1 MARYRGPRC
10 RLCRREGEKLF
21 LKGERC
27 YTEKCAIDRRS
38 YPPGEHGKDR
48 RLKVT
53 NYGIQ
58 LREKQKARRI
68 YGIMERQFRNYFHEA
83 ARLPGVTGENLLQIL
98 ETRLD
103 NLVYRL
109 GFANSRPLARQL
121 VLHGHI
127 AVNGRKV
134 NVPSY
139 RVRGGDVIAVR
150 DDSKNLSIVAHSMD
164 SRGGRDRPEWLELNS
179 KALQGRLLRVP
190 SRDSIPVTVQEN
202 LIVELYSK

>member
-1 MARYRGPRC
+1 MARYRGAVC

-27 YTEKCAIDRRS
+27 HTDKCAVERRA
-38 YPPGEHGKDR
+38 YAPGEHGRDR

-53 NYGIQ
+53 NYGLQ
-58 LREKQKARRI
+58 LRQKQKARRI

-83 ARLPGVTGENLLQIL
+83 ARLPGVTGENLLQLL

-109 GFANSRPLARQL
+109 NFAASRPAARQL
-121 VLHGHI
+121 VLHGHFL
-127 AVNGRKV
+127 VNGRKV
-134 NVPSY
+134 NVPSF
-139 RVRGGDVIAVR
+139 RVRPGDVIAVKEASQSLKAVQ
-150 DDSKNLSIVAHSMD
+150 DTVE
-164 SRGGRDRPEWLELNS
+164 SRGGRDMPDWLESNPKTL
-179 KALQGRLLRVP
+179 KGRLLRVP
-190 SRDSIPVTVQEN
+190 SREAIPTTIQEN